1 MLQRKMFFVLSRA
14 WDKEKKFWVPWGKT
28 SFSFS
33 LPSLKLTISLI
44 LFGKMLYTRNFQG
57 ILLCL
62 KGEVN
67 QVSGNQTENSK
78 DSYYPIWTVGC
89 FKLWQQ
95 VWQVGEACV
104 SEWGEIRPLVCTI
117 LWLFFFFTCLL
128 NSLIILC
135 QFSTSRCF
143 EKPWHDGIF
152 SGKNLCTFASAIF
165 IITMVKCR
173 LYEGPPF
180 WLSLLHGWK

>member
-78 DSYYPIWTVGC
+78 DNYYLIWTVGC
-89 FKLWQQ
+89 FKLWTTGLKG
-95 VWQVGEACV
+95 WWGLC
-104 SEWGEIRPLVCTI
+104 EWVRRDKT
-117 LWLFFFFTCLL
+117 TCLYY
-128 NSLIILC
+128 SLTFFLFLPVFLTLLLFC
-135 QFSTSRCF
+135 ASSQLQGVLRSLGMMVFSLGRIYA
-143 EKPWHDGIF
+143 P
-152 SGKNLCTFASAIF
+152 LL
-165 IITMVKCR
+165 VQ
-173 LYEGPPF
+173 Y
-180 WLSLLHGWK
+180 LSLPW